1 MLICFETYSPYVAQG
16 GFKGNAP
23 ASVSQLLVS
32 PCSLYIIILV
42 IDIFIVFPLWCL
54 TLLVFSS
61 PGYSFRTKPC
71 FPPAVGLVMES
82 DSHINLSPVFPC
94 PEDCMTHAFREVQ
107 TGNSV
112 LGSIAWSPTL
122 QYSMLKGFPWNSNA
136 LLAIMSN
143 HLFSLRSTIAFLYQ
157 HILTLTLFSVIFL
170 VRRFHL
176 KLCSSGF
183 PT

>member
-1 MLICFETYSPYVAQG
+1 MSLKVASKGMLLHPSLNCWYHRW
-16 GFKGNAP
+16 
-23 ASVSQLLVS
+23 VSR
-32 PCSLYIIILV
+32 CSLYTIILV
-42 IDIFIVFPLWCL
+42 IDMFIVSPLWCL

-71 FPPAVGLVMES
+71 FSPAVGLVVES

-94 PEDCMTHAFREVQ
+94 PEDCMIHAFREVQ

-122 QYSMLKGFPWNSNA
+122 QYSMLKGFPWNSNV
-136 LLAIMSN
+136 LMAIMSN

-157 HILTLTLFSVIFL
+157 HISVIFL
-170 VRRFHL
+170 TRRFHL
-176 KLCSSGF
+176 KICSSGL